1 MHPLVIKIAIEHDPV
16 EIVDLPI
23 DSMVDLSLVFLGLF
37 TSGYSQ
43 QMAPV
48 EIVDLL

>member
-23 DSMVDLSLVFLGLF
+23 DSMVDLSLVFWDCLPAGIPNKWPQ
-37 TSGYSQ
+37 SK
-43 QMAPV
+43 
-48 EIVDLL
+48 